1 MRLSQVIVVI
11 AAALLATSDA
21 LSDFNAA
28 SISNVASA
36 SDPSQRLL
44 RTHHAYDTTA
54 DEEERAGAP
63 IERVNSLA
71 RKCGIGLDRAT
82 SEVGYFARL
91 DKDFL
96 EKHQAALNK
105 LNKKYKKQKPPM
117 ISEDHF

>member
-1 MRLSQVIVVI
+1 MPLSQVIVVI

-28 SISNVASA
+28 SISNVASP
-36 SDPSQRLL
+36 SDPSKRLL

-63 IERVNSLA
+63 IKRVNSLA
-71 RKCGIGLDRAT
+71 RKCDIDLDRDGIFRSSGQGCPGKAPGCT
-82 SEVGYFARL
+82 QHIKQEVKEA
-91 DKDFL
+91 K
-96 EKHQAALNK
+96 A
-105 LNKKYKKQKPPM
+105 PM